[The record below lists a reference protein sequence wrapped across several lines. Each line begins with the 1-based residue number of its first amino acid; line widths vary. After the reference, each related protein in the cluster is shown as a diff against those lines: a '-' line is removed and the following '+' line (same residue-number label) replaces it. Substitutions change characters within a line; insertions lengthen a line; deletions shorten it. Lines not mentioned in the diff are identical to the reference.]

1 MEKIVRVYYTSF
13 IDVPCESE
21 NFSNEEEMVEWAKD
35 NSGDFFSYQE
45 VSDNLRS
52 LTSRITFNKPIV
64 D

>member
-21 NFSNEEEMVEWAKD
+21 NFSDEEEMVEWAKD

-45 VSDNLRS
+45 VSDNLS
-52 LTSRITFNKPIV
+52 KSAEVV
-64 D
+64 DL

>member
-1 MEKIVRVYYTSF
+1 MEKTVRVYYTSF

-45 VSDNLRS
+45 VSDNLS
-52 LTSRITFNKPIV
+52 KSAEVV
-64 D
+64 DL

>member
-35 NSGDFFSYQE
+35 NSSDFFSIQE
-45 VSDNLRS
+45 IIDNL
-52 LTSRITFNKPIV
+52 TKDDTCQAEVVGI
-64 D
+64 

>member
-21 NFSNEEEMVEWAKD
+21 NFSDEEEMVEWAKD

-45 VSDNLRS
+45 VSDNLS
-52 LTSRITFNKPIV
+52 KSAEVV
-64 D
+64 DLQNNV

>member
-45 VSDNLRS
+45 VSDNLS
-52 LTSRITFNKPIV
+52 KSGVVV
-64 D
+64 DL

>member
-1 MEKIVRVYYTSF
+1 MDKTVRVYYTSF

-45 VSDNLRS
+45 VSDNLS
-52 LTSRITFNKPIV
+52 KSAEVV
-64 D
+64 DL

>member
-21 NFSNEEEMVEWAKD
+21 NFSNEEEMVELAKD

-45 VSDNLRS
+45 VSDNLS
-52 LTSRITFNKPIV
+52 KSAEVV
-64 D
+64 DLQNNV